1 MSWYG
6 NDMKDGV
13 AVYRESHPE
22 TEADKARAAEA
33 LARFNKEKAERDA
46 YWKDRQDEAQAANQ
60 ALWDAYNEGR
70 NQ

>member
-33 LARFNKEKAERDA
+33 LARFIKERAERDA
-46 YWKDRQDEAQAANQ
+46 QW
-60 ALWDAYNEGR
+60 R